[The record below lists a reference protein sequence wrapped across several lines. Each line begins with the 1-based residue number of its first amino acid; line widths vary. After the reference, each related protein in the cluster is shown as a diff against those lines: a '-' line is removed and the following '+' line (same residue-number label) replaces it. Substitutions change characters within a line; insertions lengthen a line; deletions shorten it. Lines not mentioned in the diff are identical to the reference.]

1 MSGSTPGEA
10 PALEVSGLSVGYG
23 TVPVV
28 HDAGVVLHAGRAT
41 ALVGANGAGK
51 STLLKGISGLLPG
64 TTGSVR
70 MQGRDLGPLAAEARV
85 AAGLSHVAEGRRI
98 FRAQSVD
105 DNLELGAYALKL
117 SRTELARRRDEC
129 FALFP
134 ILATRRHL
142 PAGSLSGGQ
151 QQMLA
156 IAQALVRS
164 PSVLMLDEP
173 SLGLAPVV
181 IDEVF
186 GVLAKVR
193 EQGRAILLVEQ
204 VVEQA
209 LAFADDAYVMQSGR
223 IIAHGTPAEL
233 QSRDVVR
240 RAYLGEAIETHPG

>member
-1 MSGSTPGEA
+1 MSDA
-10 PALEVSGLSVGYG
+10 PAALEVTGLSVGYG
-23 TVPVV
+23 AVPVV
-28 HDAGVVLHAGRAT
+28 HDADVILHAGRAS
-41 ALVGANGAGK
+41 ALVGSNGAGK
-51 STLLKGISGLLPG
+51 STLLKGISGLLAATSG
-64 TTGSVR
+64 RVR
-70 MQGRDLGPLAAEARV
+70 MDGLDLGALSAEARV
-85 AAGLSHVAEGRRI
+85 GAGLSHVAEGRRI

-117 SRTELARRRDEC
+117 TRAELAHRRDEC
-129 FALFP
+129 FGLFP
-134 ILATRRHL
+134 ILAKKRHDL
-142 PAGSLSGGQ
+142 AGSLSGGQ

-164 PSVLMLDEP
+164 PKVLMLDEP

-193 EQGRAILLVEQ
+193 AQGRAILLVEQ

-240 RAYLGEAIETHPG
+240 RAYLGEAIESHGG